1 MPSLKE
7 IKGRIASV
15 RSTLKITSA
24 MKLVS
29 SAKLRKAQEAIA
41 RMRPYQ
47 QELSGMLASLGV
59 SPKADASAE
68 GSALILAIASNT
80 SLCGSFNSNV
90 ISKVRGMLEEMPGSS
105 VLALGRKLA
114 DAFRSLPAP
123 EGLRGGALPEHPSY
137 AFASELASALMEA
150 LEQGRFGSVILVYN
164 HAIATGHEKVVSE
177 RLLPLKAATSDEGL
191 TPEERWILEP
201 SRQALLKELLPK
213 SVKIQL
219 FAAIL
224 DSIAAEH
231 SARMVAMQTASDNA
245 EKLLAEL
252 NLQYNK
258 SRQAK
263 ITSEILDLASASR
276 DSQ

>member
-90 ISKVRGMLEEMPGSS
+90 ISKVRGMLEERPGSS

-123 EGLRGGALPEHPSY
+123 EGLSGGALPEHPSY
-137 AFASELASALMEA
+137 AFASKLASALMEA
-150 LEQGRFGSVILVYN
+150 LDQGRFGSVILVYN

-219 FAAIL
+219 FAAIQ